1 MQEKYCRNP
10 KCGAPITYGRSDKKF
25 CNASCKSAA
34 DRIKNQPTIKKLQ
47 YQNII
52 IKRND
57 KILEHCFNNIN
68 PNNGNPMARIVH
80 GDALEAMGLE
90 ENYFRKISF
99 EDIGRLKRSP
109 ICYTINY
116 KLTIHPVFDDFFLV
130 IKTSPE
136 KNRKN
141 RR

>member
-1 MQEKYCRNP
+1 MRTKYCLNP
-10 KCGAPITYGRSDKKF
+10 KCSAPITHGRSDKKF
-25 CNASCKSAA
+25 CNASCKSMA
-34 DRIKNQPTIKKLQ
+34 DRIKNQPIIKKLQ
-47 YQNII
+47 FQNKMI
-52 IKRND
+52 RHNE
-57 KILEHCFNNIN
+57 KILESCFNNIN
-68 PNNGNPMARIVH
+68 PNNDNPMARIVH

-141 RR
+141 RK